1 MTIRSLK
8 DPSPSSE
15 DPQDPSSG
23 GSQDIASQKPSP
35 LSEEAQANLWR
46 YIEHL
51 ERWRQSIGFEIHDG
65 LTQQITAALL
75 FLESYEQEKKDTTS
89 LDRCRA
95 ILEEALAESRR
106 LIRGLSPKKLDE
118 EGIEAALEEFLK
130 VPSPSSANVQLN
142 IATELPPMAPWQ
154 RTTLFRFVQESI
166 TNARK
171 HSEASNIKVSIRPDD
186 SHLIVQ
192 IQDNGLGFDPDTVE
206 LTGYGLKSLRMK
218 AEMLDGELKIES
230 TPGQGTDVLLR
241 LPQTTNERPSG
252 N

>member
-1 MTIRSLK
+1 MTFRSLK
-8 DPSPSSE
+8 NPKPSSE
-15 DPQDPSSG
+15 DFPESSAG
-23 GSQDIASQKPSP
+23 GSQDIPSKKSTP

-75 FLESYEQEKKDTTS
+75 FLESYDRDSPDTTA

-106 LIRGLSPKKLDE
+106 LIRGLSPQRLDE
-118 EGIEAALEEFLK
+118 DGIEAALEEFLK
-130 VPSPSSANVQLN
+130 VPSPSTAVVQLD
-142 IATELPPMAPWQ
+142 IAPELPSMAPWQ

-171 HSEASNIKVSIRPDD
+171 HSEAKSIKVSIQPAEND
-186 SHLIVQ
+186 LVVQ
-192 IQDNGLGFDPDTVE
+192 IQDNGLGFDPETVE

-218 AEMLDGELKIES
+218 AEMLGGKLSIHS
-230 TPGQGTDVLLR
+230 TPDQGTEVILKLN
-241 LPQTTNERPSG
+241 LALN
-252 N
+252 